1 MTIEQGYCAVAV
13 TNSPT
18 PDKGTSK
25 SIGKPSSNLPS
36 DHPVMTLLVRS
47 TVLGVGAI
55 AGIVT
60 GLAIAFVRPDLV
72 WQPSFNFLNYKKQ
85 QFTLASDA
93 LFESD
98 KASIR
103 PESFR
108 LLDEVAAQLPLEKG
122 KRIRINGHTDVAST
136 DNALTLSYLRASA
149 VKEYLVRLRGEQS
162 YYWTVVGYGAT
173 RPLASSAGDSNSK
186 GNRRIEIF
194 VDD

>member
-1 MTIEQGYCAVAV
+1 MA
-13 TNSPT
+13 NLPT
-18 PDKGTSK
+18 PDK
-25 SIGKPSSNLPS
+25 SIGKTSGNSSDNFRQAGNSMLS
-36 DHPVMTLLVRS
+36 FIIHS
-47 TVLGVGAI
+47 AVLGGSAI
-55 AGIVT
+55 AGACV

-98 KASIR
+98 KANIR

-122 KRIRINGHTDVAST
+122 KRIRVNGHTDVAST

-149 VKEYLVRLRGEQS
+149 VKEYLARLRGEQN

-186 GNRRIEIF
+186 SNRRIEIF